1 MFLVLDVLSGV
12 PMRLEISKYE
22 RTLLLIFAKILVNLK
37 SIALMVWS
45 LFSFPRDL
53 ISKGGLSPPCEE
65 Y

>member
-1 MFLVLDVLSGV
+1 MFQVLDVFSGV

-22 RTLLLIFAKILVNLK
+22 RTFLLVFTKILVNLK

-45 LFSFPRDL
+45 LFPFPRDL